1 MYVGVYV
8 CVHVKKRG
16 FPYRESRV
24 VAKQTSYRLKKH
36 TPRFKQ
42 FNLWYVKCV
51 GMTGSINR

>member
-24 VAKQTSYRLKKH
+24 AAKQGRYRLKKH
-36 TPRFKQ
+36 TPRFK
-42 FNLWYVKCV
+42 
-51 GMTGSINR
+51 